1 MAAETENTP
10 AVEEPQTLFPLRPW
24 VTVAKASQWQI
35 DHHKG
40 FIPSF
45 ISSIRHAPITR
56 QHGCWS
62 IIGARLSRQKAN
74 SADKLAQELGL
85 VPSKVLVILGKQ
97 DPVVIA
103 EETME
108 DASVAFGSGN
118 VEFVLLPAGHE
129 VPVTMGKEVADAVLE
144 FWGEREVEGEVEI

>member
-1 MAAETENTP
+1 MAAETGNTS
-10 AVEEPQTLFPLRPW
+10 AVGDPQALFPQQPW
-24 VTVAKASQWQI
+24 VTVAKSAQWQI

-56 QHGCWS
+56 QHDCWS
-62 IIGARLSRQKAN
+62 TIGARLSAQKED
-74 SADKLAQELGL
+74 SADKQAQDLGL
-85 VPSKVLVILGKQ
+85 VPNKVLVILGQQ

-103 EETME
+103 DETIE
-108 DASVAFGSGN
+108 DASAAFGSGN

-129 VPVTMGKEVADAVLE
+129 VPVTRGNEVVDAVLE
-144 FWGEREVEGEVEI
+144 FWGEGEVGGGVGV